1 MAWYVCFM
9 GWDNRQSLTGQT
21 HLALAKIVSLFDT
34 HKGAS
39 RIGRPAA
46 AAGSGRVGEQRGA
59 DDQFID
65 AVACS
70 DIGSSIWYKS
80 YRFPK

>member
-9 GWDNRQSLTGQT
+9 GQQTFVRKNSLN
-21 HLALAKIVSLFDT
+21 ALPNIISLFNT

-39 RIGRPAA
+39 GIGRPA
-46 AAGSGRVGEQRGA
+46 AAGSGRVGEERGA